1 MMMVCYLLGLL
12 SYVRARVCVYLY
24 IPLQSLAFYGVRKDY
39 GLLQAIKRV
48 KCQLTIYRKLRTNQ
62 QTGLKADSDSK
73 VKGGAQPK
81 QTLTCKVS
89 L

>member
-1 MMMVCYLLGLL
+1 MLFIGLIIK
-12 SYVRARVCVYLY
+12 RVCVPVCARVYLY

-73 VKGGAQPK
+73 VKGGATK
-81 QTLTCKVS
+81 TNTYL
-89 L
+89 